1 MSASLPSVTVVVVSY
16 NAKAWLDQTLKAA
29 IRSMEGLEGSI
40 WVVDNASPDHSA
52 DWVKTHFPSVRVI
65 ANPHNPG
72 FGAANN
78 QVLHRLETDTALVL
92 NPDTLLTPA
101 NLHAA
106 LNHMQKNPEV
116 GSLGCRMID
125 GAGIYLPESKRGLP
139 TPGVALAKMTGLHR
153 LFPNHPLLGRYYW
166 NFLKPNEDGP
176 VEIHCGAYMLI
187 RAEALRQTGGFDE
200 AFFMYGEDIDLSY
213 RILQAGY
220 TNAYLGS
227 EPLVHFKGES
237 TKKGSLNYVRVFYE
251 AMVIFAQKHF
261 APRAA
266 GGFQALIGMGVA
278 LRAGVS
284 VFKRLLQ
291 ASRWWAIDGILT
303 WGAMAGWTHY
313 WEENHRYVQGGAYP
327 DAYHWVFVPAL
338 IGIILLTRWLAGGYR
353 QPSRIAPLLGGWA
366 LGMLAALSVYAL
378 LPEEARFSRALVVLG
393 VFSSAL
399 LAVAVRAAASLFGWG
414 SIDWIQMQQRRIAHV
429 RGTEESQ
436 RAQDFD
442 LVAQGPPP
450 HAQWTI
456 PMNQLEAALVAY
468 GVTEIQFYPD
478 ELPLTDVVRFMASHP
493 HVRYRFAYPDRGWV
507 LASDSKETQG
517 YQTEESRTGLDSP
530 GEIRRKRQFD
540 LAVAGILLP
549 LFPFFF
555 WSSGMRTAANNW
567 WSVVLNKKTWI
578 GAENGVFPAYPGA
591 TVLNQDLRGQTDLPL
606 PEAPEQVY
614 RTHWEVQ
621 VDLAIL
627 LRALRGKRL

>member
-1 MSASLPSVTVVVVSY
+1 MSTSLPSVTVVVVSY

-29 IRSMEGLEGSI
+29 IRSMEGIEGSI
-40 WVVDNASPDHSA
+40 WVVDNASPDGSA
-52 DWVKTHFPSVRVI
+52 DWVKTHFPSVHVI

-78 QVLHRLETDTALVL
+78 QVLRQLETDTALVL

-101 NLHAA
+101 NLRAA
-106 LNHMQKNPEV
+106 LAHMQKHPEV

-139 TPGVALAKMTGLHR
+139 TPGVALAKLTGLHR
-153 LFPNHPLLGRYYW
+153 LFPSQPKLGRYYW
-166 NFLKPNEDGP
+166 NFLRPDQDGP

-187 RAEALRQTGGFDE
+187 RAEALHKTGGFDE

-237 TKKGSLNYVRVFYE
+237 TKKGTLNYVRVFYE

-266 GGFQALIGMGVA
+266 GGFQALIGIGVA

-284 VFKRLLQ
+284 LLKRVVVN
-291 ASRWWAIDGILT
+291 SRWWAIDGILT
-303 WGAMAGWTHY
+303 WGALEGWTHY

-338 IGIILLTRWLAGGYR
+338 IGVILGTRWLAGGYR
-353 QPSRIAPLLGGWA
+353 QPTRIAPLLGGWA
-366 LGMLAALSVYAL
+366 LGLLAALSVYAL
-378 LPEEARFSRALVVLG
+378 LPEEVRFSRALVVLG

-399 LAVAVRAAASLFGWG
+399 LAVAARAVASLFGWG
-414 SIDWIQMQQRRIAHV
+414 NIGWIHLQQRRIAHV
-429 RGTEESQ
+429 RGTEESK
-436 RAQDFD
+436 RSSDFA
-442 LVAQGPPP
+442 LVAQGPTPN
-450 HAQWTI
+450 AQWTL
-456 PMNQLEAALVAY
+456 PLNQLEAALAAY
-468 GVTEIQFYPD
+468 GITEVQFYPD
-478 ELPLTDVVRFMASHP
+478 ELPLTDVVRFMANHP
-493 HVRYRFAYPDRGWV
+493 QVRYRFAYPDRGWV

-517 YQTEESRTGLDSP
+517 NQTAESLAGLDNP
-530 GEIRRKRQFD
+530 GERRRKRQFD
-540 LAVAGILLP
+540 LAVAVVLLP
-549 LFPFFF
+549 LFPVFF
-555 WSSGMRTAANNW
+555 WSLGMRQAAKSW
-567 WSVVLNKKTWI
+567 WQVVSNKKTWI

-591 TVLNQDLRGQTDLPL
+591 RVPEQAPQGPNDLPL
-606 PEAPEQVY
+606 PEDPEGVY
-614 RTHWEVQ
+614 RAHWEVQ